1 MTDSI
6 GDDSKKLLYKY
17 LIYVKRGQPFG
28 LPPLVSLPL
37 ARFSVRIPQGVTSP
51 RYLRLIAEK
60 LTDAL
65 DSLFFRD
72 PHGTS
77 CTGAACD

>member
-1 MTDSI
+1 M
-6 GDDSKKLLYKY
+6 Y
-17 LIYVKRGQPFG
+17 LFYVKRGQPLG

-51 RYLRLIAEK
+51 RCLRLIAEK

-65 DSLFFRD
+65 ARLFFSD
-72 PHGTS
+72 PRGT
-77 CTGAACD
+77 TIAVLRVTNR